1 MHVLPRWI
9 GRALLVAQVVVVLL
23 IARNWAYVTT
33 YRLFL
38 DRRIAAAASTAAQQF
53 DIEGARVVPLIVT
66 RGADRVAFATQV
78 GKDSTVHA
86 IVRPAAPTRPAEA
99 PTARRGKLI
108 RVSVTEG
115 GPAAP
120 KLTNVSKSAGGP
132 AGTITYAVEWH
143 LGSARRVLTQGTISE
158 PTDITC
164 AYPGGTGVIELVS
177 DGAVAWVDPRVV
189 RDLRFA
195 PHALTLAILFLSW
208 IALTRGWVDDDS
220 ADRTSFAVFRF
231 TAAAIGV
238 LAALLVSEA
247 ALRALGE
254 WIPSGI
260 ASERHDLG
268 EVTRDP
274 RWIDTPRFGRRL
286 RAGVK
291 ALNEWRH
298 GDIVRMGYIP
308 APAAGG
314 ASHRFTFQTDADG
327 FRNPDVRER
336 FDVAALGDSFT
347 DAMTMTA
354 EASWPARLERAL
366 GMTVQNYGTAGFG
379 PQQELLVLKDFVAR
393 HRPRVVVLAFFAG
406 NDIFDAEAFDAFQRS
421 GGTETRVQQ
430 GWRIKDVVSRAD
442 TWFVVSALMAGAHWA
457 GSQHASMVAAAA
469 PSPSVSS
476 FGQRSSWGPSSA
488 GPAAGATA
496 PSFDRGMFDLPV
508 AGRRL
513 PFAFMPPYLNTLN
526 FSERELESRLG
537 WQLTREAIV
546 EMNAVSR
553 SFDAEFVVMFVP
565 FKSQV
570 YLPLL
575 ERSFSANALRSSLS
589 FYLEAYGRDVDVKR
603 LSANRLA
610 QNHMMRRFCEQAGI
624 PFVDSTPALERLVR
638 SGENVYFPD
647 ESHLNETG
655 EAVLADTI
663 AAFLRSA
670 RLKPSRSIF

>member
-1 MHVLPRWI
+1 MHVLPRRWI
-9 GRALLVAQVVVVLL
+9 GRALLVAQVAVVLL

-38 DRRIAAAASTAAQQF
+38 DRRIAAAASAAAQQF
-53 DIEGARVVPLIVT
+53 DIEGTRVVPLIVT

-78 GKDSTVHA
+78 GKDSTVRA
-86 IVRPAAPTRPAEA
+86 TLRPATS
-99 PTARRGKLI
+99 KLN
-108 RVSVTEG
+108 R
-115 GPAAP
+115 GPA
-120 KLTNVSKSAGGP
+120 SDGGP
-132 AGTITYAVEWH
+132 AGPTTYAVEWH
-143 LGSARRVLTQGTISE
+143 HGSARRVLAQGTISE
-158 PTDITC
+158 PTDIAC
-164 AYPGGTGVIELVS
+164 AYPGGTGVIEFVS
-177 DGAVAWVDPRVV
+177 DGAVTWVDPRVV
-189 RDLRFA
+189 RDLRFV
-195 PHALTLAILFLSW
+195 PHALTLAILFLCSL
-208 IALTRGWVDDDS
+208 AFTRGRVADDP
-220 ADRTSFAVFRF
+220 ADTTSFAAFRF
-231 TAAAIGV
+231 TAAAIGA

-247 ALRALGE
+247 GLRALGD
-254 WIPSGI
+254 WMPSGI

-274 RWIDTPRFGRRL
+274 RWIDSPLYGRRL
-286 RAGVK
+286 RAGVN

-308 APAAGG
+308 APATGG
-314 ASHRFTFQTDADG
+314 ALHRFSLQTDAEG
-327 FRNPDVRER
+327 FRNPGVRER

-347 DAMTMTA
+347 DAMTMTV

-366 GMTVQNYGTAGFG
+366 GKSVQNYGTAGFG

-442 TWFVVSALMAGAHWA
+442 TWFVVSAWRAGAQWA
-457 GSQHASMVAAAA
+457 GSHHGSTVAAAA
-469 PSPSVSS
+469 PSPSLSS
-476 FGQRSSWGPSSA
+476 TGPQAKPQGEAQRLAG
-488 GPAAGATA
+488 GPAPGVAT

-537 WQLTREAIV
+537 WRLTRDAIA

-553 SFDAEFVVMFVP
+553 SFGADFAVMFVP

-575 ERSFSANALRSSLS
+575 EGAFSTEALQSSFK
-589 FYLEAYGRDVDVKR
+589 FYLDAFGRDVDVKR

-610 QNHMMRRFCEQAGI
+610 QNRLMREFCERAGI
-624 PFVDSTPALERLVR
+624 PFVDTTPALERRVR
-638 SGENVYFPD
+638 SGENMYFPD
-647 ESHLNETG
+647 ESHLNEEG
-655 EAVLADTI
+655 ESVLAETLGP
-663 AAFLRSA
+663 FLRA
-670 RLKPSRSIF
+670 RVP

>member
-1 MHVLPRWI
+1 VHVLPRRWI
-9 GRALLVAQVVVVLL
+9 GRALLVAQVAVVLL

-38 DRRIAAAASTAAQQF
+38 DRRMAITASAAAQQF

-66 RGADRVAFATQV
+66 RGADRVAFATQI
-78 GKDSTVHA
+78 GKDSTIHA
-86 IVRPAAPTRPAEA
+86 VLRPASST
-99 PTARRGKLI
+99 
-108 RVSVTEG
+108 
-115 GPAAP
+115 
-120 KLTNVSKSAGGP
+120 
-132 AGTITYAVEWH
+132 TYAIEWH
-143 LGSARRVLTQGTISE
+143 HGSEHRVLAQGTVSE
-158 PTDITC
+158 PTDIAC

-177 DGAVAWVDPRVV
+177 HGAVTWVDPRVV
-189 RDLRFA
+189 RDLRFV
-195 PHALTLAILFLSW
+195 PHALTLAILFLCW
-208 IALTRGWVDDDS
+208 IAFTRGSVADDS
-220 ADRTSFAVFRF
+220 GDRTSFAAFRSA
-231 TAAAIGV
+231 AAAIGV

-247 ALRALGE
+247 ALRALGDR
-254 WIPSGI
+254 IPRGI

-274 RWIDTPRFGRRL
+274 RWIDSPRYGRRL

-308 APAAGG
+308 TPATGG
-314 ASHRFTFQTDADG
+314 ALHRFTFQTDAEG
-327 FRNPDVRER
+327 FRNSGVRER
-336 FDVAALGDSFT
+336 FEVAALGDSFT
-347 DAMTMTA
+347 DAMTMTV

-421 GGTETRVQQ
+421 GGTQTRVQQ

-442 TWFVVSALMAGAHWA
+442 TWFVVSALRAGAHWA
-457 GSQHASMVAAAA
+457 GSHHVPTVAAAA
-469 PSPSVSS
+469 PSPSL
-476 FGQRSSWGPSSA
+476 SSWGRPS
-488 GPAAGATA
+488 GVAT
-496 PSFDRGMFDLPV
+496 PLFDRGLFELPV

-526 FSERELESRLG
+526 FSEGELESRLG
-537 WQLTREAIV
+537 WRLTRDAIA

-553 SFDAEFVVMFVP
+553 SFGAEFAVMFVP

-575 ERSFSANALRSSLS
+575 EGAFSKEALQSSFR
-589 FYLEAYGRDVDVKR
+589 FYLDAFGRDVDVKR

-610 QNHMMRRFCEQAGI
+610 QNRLMREFCERAGI
-624 PFVDSTPALERLVR
+624 PFVDATPALERRVQ
-638 SGENVYFPD
+638 SGENMYFPD
-647 ESHLNETG
+647 ESHLNEEG
-655 EAVLADTI
+655 ESVLAETLG
-663 AAFLRSA
+663 AFLRA
-670 RLKPSRSIF
+670 RVP

>member
-1 MHVLPRWI
+1 VHVLPRRWI
-9 GRALLVAQVVVVLL
+9 GRALLAAQVAVVFL
-23 IARNWAYVTT
+23 IVKNWAYVTT

-38 DRRIAAAASTAAQQF
+38 DRRIAAAASAAAQQF
-53 DIEGARVVPLIVT
+53 DIEGTRVVPLIVT
-66 RGADRVAFATQV
+66 RGADRVAFATQI

-86 IVRPAAPTRPAEA
+86 TLRPAGPT
-99 PTARRGKLI
+99 
-108 RVSVTEG
+108 S
-115 GPAAP
+115 
-120 KLTNVSKSAGGP
+120 
-132 AGTITYAVEWH
+132 YAVEWH
-143 LGSARRVLTQGTISE
+143 QGLARRVLAQGTIGE
-158 PTDITC
+158 PTDIAC
-164 AYPGGTGVIELVS
+164 AYPGGTGVIEFVS
-177 DGAVAWVDPRVV
+177 DGAVTWVDPRVV
-189 RDLRFA
+189 RDLRFV
-195 PHALTLAILFLSW
+195 PHALTLAILLVCW
-208 IALTRGWVDDDS
+208 IAFTRGRVADDS
-220 ADRTSFAVFRF
+220 ADRTSFAAFRF
-231 TAAAIGV
+231 TAAASGV

-247 ALRALGE
+247 GLRALGD

-274 RWIDTPRFGRRL
+274 RWIDSPLYGRRL
-286 RAGVK
+286 RAGVH

-308 APAAGG
+308 APATGG
-314 ASHRFTFQTDADG
+314 ALHRFTFQTDAEG
-327 FRNPDVRER
+327 FRNPGVRER

-347 DAMTMTA
+347 DAMTMTV

-366 GMTVQNYGTAGFG
+366 GKAVQNYGTAGFG

-421 GGTETRVQQ
+421 GGTQTRVQQ

-442 TWFVVSALMAGAHWA
+442 TWFVVSALRAGAQWA
-457 GSQHASMVAAAA
+457 GSHHASTVAAAA
-469 PSPSVSS
+469 PSPSLSS
-476 FGQRSSWGPSSA
+476 TGRQSSWGPPSGGSA
-488 GPAAGATA
+488 SAVAT
-496 PSFDRGMFDLPV
+496 PSFDRGLFDLPV

-537 WQLTREAIV
+537 WRLTRDAIA

-553 SFDAEFVVMFVP
+553 SFGAEFAVMFVP

-575 ERSFSANALRSSLS
+575 ERAFSPEALRSSIG
-589 FYLEAYGRDVDVKR
+589 FYLESYGRDVDVRR

-624 PFVDSTPALERLVR
+624 PFVDSTPALESLVQ
-638 SGENVYFPD
+638 SGQNVYFPD
-647 ESHLNETG
+647 ESHLNEVG

-663 AAFLRSA
+663 AAFLKSM
-670 RLKPSRSIF
+670 